1 VTVEYRQAAVVVAQR
16 LILAHINNRQDSWV
30 EALDNTDE
38 DYAWVAVVSQL
49 TGIAAAALT
58 ELHGPD
64 IAAKLCE
71 TKLARM
77 LDQPWSA

>member
-1 VTVEYRQAAVVVAQR
+1 MTDDYRNAAVVAQR

-30 EALDNTDE
+30 DALDNTDE
-38 DYAWVAVVSQL
+38 DYEWVGVAAYL
-49 TGIAAAALT
+49 TDIAAKALI

-64 IAAKLCE
+64 IAAQLCE

-77 LDQPWSA
+77 LDQPWST